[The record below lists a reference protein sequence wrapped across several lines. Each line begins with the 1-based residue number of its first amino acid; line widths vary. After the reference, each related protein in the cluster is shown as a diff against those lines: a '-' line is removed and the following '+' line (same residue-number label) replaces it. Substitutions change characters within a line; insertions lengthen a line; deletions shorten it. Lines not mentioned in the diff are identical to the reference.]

1 MDRVRLMIPD
11 ETMLDEVAAYRQ
23 AMVDAGSSMDGC
35 GPMRTVADPATWLK
49 INRDMENPETCPAH
63 LVTATQYVLVRESDG
78 RIVGMLQ
85 FRHTLNDYLRKFG
98 GHIGYSVR
106 PDERRKGYAAEML
119 RLTLPL
125 CKEKGL
131 DRVLIT
137 CNRDNEGSRRTILKN
152 GGVFEAEELD
162 PSDGN
167 ITQRYWITL

>member
-1 MDRVRLMIPD
+1 MEQVRLMIPD

-35 GPMRTVADPATWLK
+35 GPMRTVENPATWLK
-49 INRDMENPETCPAH
+49 INRDMEHPETCPAH
-63 LVTATQYVLVRESDG
+63 LVTATQYVLVRESDR

-106 PDERRKGYAAEML
+106 PDERRKGYAAEIL

>member
-35 GPMRTVADPATWLK
+35 GPMRTVDDPATWLK
-49 INRDMENPETCPAH
+49 INRDMEHQETCPAH
-63 LVTATQYVLVRESDG
+63 LVTATQYVLVRESD
-78 RIVGMLQ
+78 RCIVGMLQ

-162 PSDGN
+162 PSDGHM
-167 ITQRYWITL
+167 TQRYWITL